1 VRTPLEKKSTI
12 KEIEKRFNND
22 VERFSNLETGQQ
34 AIIDARLM
42 MDLLAHAAAKTTPH
56 AKRLLDIGCGAGNN
70 TIKIVRILNGLDCD
84 LVDLSLPMLERA
96 RERISKEESGRIRL
110 LQGDV
115 RELELGT
122 DRYDIVLAAAVL
134 HHLRDEADWIFVF
147 KKVYDAISFN
157 GSFWISDM
165 VFHDTP
171 AIQELM
177 WERYR
182 EHLESLGGKDY
193 RKRVFDYIDKEDS
206 PRSLTYQ
213 LALMEK
219 VGFEKIEV
227 LHKSSCFAAFGGVK
241 TRSSYTNTKR
251 RR

>member
-1 VRTPLEKKSTI
+1 MKTPLEKKSTI
-12 KEIEKRFNND
+12 KEIKERFNND

-34 AIIDARLM
+34 AIIDAPLM
-42 MDLLAHAAAKTTPH
+42 MDLLAQAAARTTPH

-70 TIKIVRILNGLDCD
+70 TIKTVRILNGLDCD
-84 LVDLSLPMLERA
+84 LIDLSMPMLEKA
-96 RERISKEESGRIRL
+96 RERISKEKSGKIRL

-115 RELELGT
+115 REIELGT

-134 HHLRDEADWIFVF
+134 HHLREEADWKFVF
-147 KKVYDAISFN
+147 EKIYDAIRLN

-165 VFHDTP
+165 VFHDLP
-171 AIQELM
+171 AVQELM
-177 WERYR
+177 WKRYGQY
-182 EHLESLGGKDY
+182 LESIGGRDY
-193 RKRVFDYIDKEDS
+193 RRRVFDYIDKEDS

-213 LALMEK
+213 LVIMKK

-241 TRSSYTNTKR
+241 TRSSHTKR

>member
-1 VRTPLEKKSTI
+1 MKTPLEKKSTTEEI
-12 KEIEKRFNND
+12 KERFNND

-34 AIIDARLM
+34 AIIDAPLM
-42 MDLLAHAAAKTTPH
+42 MDLLAQAAARTTPH

-70 TIKIVRILNGLDCD
+70 TIKTVRILNGLDCD
-84 LVDLSLPMLERA
+84 LIDLSMPMLEKA
-96 RERISKEESGRIRL
+96 RERISKEKSGKIRL

-115 RELELGT
+115 REIELGT

-134 HHLRDEADWIFVF
+134 HHLREEADWKFVF
-147 KKVYDAISFN
+147 EKIYDAIRLN

-165 VFHDTP
+165 VFHDLP
-171 AIQELM
+171 AVQELM
-177 WERYR
+177 WKRYGQY
-182 EHLESLGGKDY
+182 LESIGGRDY
-193 RKRVFDYIDKEDS
+193 RRRVFDYIDKEDS

-213 LALMEK
+213 LVIMKK

-241 TRSSYTNTKR
+241 TRSSHTKR

>member
-1 VRTPLEKKSTI
+1 VKTPLEKKSTI
-12 KEIEKRFNND
+12 KEIKERFNND

-34 AIIDARLM
+34 AIIDAALM
-42 MDLLAHAAAKTTPH
+42 MDMLANAAAKTTPH

-70 TIKIVRILNGLDCD
+70 TIKTVRILNGIDCD

-96 RERISKEESGRIRL
+96 RERISKEESGKIRL

-115 RELELGT
+115 REVELGT
-122 DRYDIVLAAAVL
+122 NRYDIVLAAAVL
-134 HHLRDEADWIFVF
+134 HHLRDEADWKFVF
-147 KKVYDAISFN
+147 NKIYDAINFN

-182 EHLESLGGKDY
+182 EHLESIGGKDY
-193 RKRVFDYIDKEDS
+193 RTRVFDYIDKEDS

-213 LALMEK
+213 LALMKK
-219 VGFEKIEV
+219 VGFEKIEI

-241 TRSSYTNTKR
+241 TRSSYTKR

>member
-1 VRTPLEKKSTI
+1 MKTPLEKKSTI
-12 KEIEKRFNND
+12 KEIKERFNND
-22 VERFSNLETGQQ
+22 VERFSNLETGQL
-34 AIIDARLM
+34 AIIDAALM
-42 MDLLAHAAAKTTPH
+42 MDMLANAAAKTTPH

-70 TIKIVRILNGLDCD
+70 TIKTVRILNGLDCD

-96 RERISKEESGRIRL
+96 RERISKEQSGKIRL

-115 RELELGT
+115 RDLELGIN
-122 DRYDIVLAAAVL
+122 RYDVVLAAAVL
-134 HHLRDEADWIFVF
+134 HHLRDEADWRFVF
-147 KKVYDAISFN
+147 KKIYDAINLN

-177 WERYR
+177 WERYG
-182 EHLESLGGKDY
+182 EHLESIGGKDY
-193 RKRVFDYIDKEDS
+193 KTRVFDYIDKEDS

-213 LALMEK
+213 LELMQR
-219 VGFEKIEV
+219 VGFKQIEV

-241 TRSSYTNTKR
+241 TRQR
-251 RR
+251 

>member
-1 VRTPLEKKSTI
+1 MKTPLEKKTTV
-12 KEIEKRFNND
+12 KEIEERFNND

-34 AIIDARLM
+34 AIIDAPLM

-70 TIKIVRILNGLDCD
+70 TIKTVRILNGLDCD
-84 LVDLSLPMLERA
+84 LVDLSLPMLEKA
-96 RERISKEESGRIRL
+96 RERISKEKSGKIRL

-115 RELELGT
+115 REIELGT

-134 HHLRDEADWIFVF
+134 HHLRDEADWKFVF
-147 KKVYDAISFN
+147 KKIYNAISFN

-165 VFHDTP
+165 VFHDLP

-177 WERYR
+177 WERYG
-182 EHLESLGGKDY
+182 EYLESLGGKDY
-193 RKRVFDYIDKEDS
+193 RTRVFDYIDKEDS

-213 LALMEK
+213 LELMNK

-241 TRSSYTNTKR
+241 TRSSYTKR

>member
-1 VRTPLEKKSTI
+1 MKTPLEKKSTI
-12 KEIEKRFNND
+12 KEIKERFNND

-34 AIIDARLM
+34 AIIDAALM
-42 MDLLAHAAAKTTPH
+42 MDMLANAAAKTTPH

-70 TIKIVRILNGLDCD
+70 TIKTVRILNGIDCD

-96 RERISKEESGRIRL
+96 RERISKEESGKIRL

-115 RELELGT
+115 REVELGT

-134 HHLRDEADWIFVF
+134 HHLRAEADWKFVF
-147 KKVYDAISFN
+147 EKIYDAINLN
-157 GSFWISDM
+157 GSFWVSDM

-182 EHLESLGGKDY
+182 GYLESIGGKEY
-193 RKRVFDYIDKEDS
+193 QTRVFDYIDKEDS

-213 LALMEK
+213 LELMK
-219 VGFEKIEV
+219 RVGFKQIEV

-241 TRSSYTNTKR
+241 TRCSFTKGR
-251 RR
+251 R

>member
-1 VRTPLEKKSTI
+1 MKTPLEKKTTV
-12 KEIEKRFNND
+12 KEIEERFNND

-34 AIIDARLM
+34 AIIDAPLM

-70 TIKIVRILNGLDCD
+70 TIKTVRILNGLDCD
-84 LVDLSLPMLERA
+84 LVDLSLPMLEKA
-96 RERISKEESGRIRL
+96 RERISKEKSGKIRL

-115 RELELGT
+115 REIELGT

-134 HHLRDEADWIFVF
+134 HHLRDEADWKFVF
-147 KKVYDAISFN
+147 KKIYNAISFN

-165 VFHDTP
+165 VFHDLP
-171 AIQELM
+171 AIQKLM
-177 WERYR
+177 WERYG
-182 EHLESLGGKDY
+182 EYLESLGGKDY
-193 RKRVFDYIDKEDS
+193 RTRVFDYIDKEDS

-213 LALMEK
+213 LELMKK

-241 TRSSYTNTKR
+241 TRSSHTKR